1 MDIQK
6 YVNEIANELAYDS
19 TKRMDCP
26 SCGGKHTFTVS
37 TNMGQV
43 LYYCYKAGCSVGGS
57 VKVNMSIEQIRSAFN
72 KSQMAETIFRF
83 PEYIVDFKQGVLD
96 NSEYKYI
103 YENYCMHDVRENRA
117 VFKIFNEEGLVIDAV
132 GRSIGNR
139 LPKWKR
145 YGKSKIPFVAGVYNA
160 LTNKRNDTCVV
171 VEDCISACVIS
182 EYGMAGVALLG
193 TSLLHEHKEFL
204 SHYKKVIVA
213 LDPDAL
219 KKNLQIAK
227 ELRGWVDKV
236 KVLRITDD
244 LKYKNEIDIN
254 NLKEMV
260 WNYH

>member
-1 MDIQK
+1 
-6 YVNEIANELAYDS
+6 
-19 TKRMDCP
+19 
-26 SCGGKHTFTVS
+26 
-37 TNMGQV
+37 
-43 LYYCYKAGCSVGGS
+43 
-57 VKVNMSIEQIRSAFN
+57 
-72 KSQMAETIFRF
+72 
-83 PEYIVDFKQGVLD
+83 
-96 NSEYKYI
+96 
-103 YENYCMHDVRENRA
+103 MHDVRENRA
-117 VFKIFNEEGLVIDAV
+117 VFKIFNDEGIVIDAV

-145 YGKSKIPFVAGVYNA
+145 YGKSKVPFVSGVYNS
-160 LTNKRNDTCVV
+160 LTNERNDTCVV
-171 VEDCISACVIS
+171 VEDCISACVVS

-204 SHYKKVIVA
+204 SRYKKVIVA

-244 LKYKNEIDIN
+244 LKYRNETDIN